1 MVRVCNCASQY
12 FYFLLLCAPNFESIN
27 SASLCIRGSSMAL
40 RLSCVYIL
48 QRLLLACVS
57 VSEVVPRDS
66 SVYLHLITVSLCY
79 ISSFLRF
86 FYAIAL
92 LSWCF
97 ICLFVWFFGSI
108 CVSGLD
114 QRCNCVFIFV
124 FFCVCVFYCVS
135 MCFSFFSVFT
145 YFT

>member
-1 MVRVCNCASQY
+1 MARVCNCASQY

-27 SASLCIRGSSMAL
+27 SASLCIRSSSMAL

-79 ISSFLRF
+79 RSAFFVRF

-92 LSWCF
+92 LAVF
-97 ICLFVWFFGSI
+97 FLFVCFLIFCFFGSI
-108 CVSGLD
+108 CVSLD
-114 QRCNCVFIFV
+114 
-124 FFCVCVFYCVS
+124 
-135 MCFSFFSVFT
+135 
-145 YFT
+145 